1 MKIMKYI
8 KMLLYENGELS
19 LTRVITVIAWTAFL
33 AVSFYLVWTAQAWA
47 NYDTFAFMTGG
58 GGATTQVVNKFINS
72 KYNSA
77 PGSYQQRPEPLRG
90 GAHNDNGCG

>member
-8 KMLLYENGELS
+8 QMLLYENEELS
-19 LTRVITVIAWTAFL
+19 LTRVITVIAWAAFL
-33 AVSFYLVWTAQAWA
+33 GVSFYLVWTAQAWA

-77 PGSYQQRPEPLRG
+77 PGSYQQRSEPVRG
-90 GAHNDNGCG
+90 GVHNDNG

>member
-1 MKIMKYI
+1 MVYLR
-8 KMLLYENGELS
+8 MLLYENGELS
-19 LTRVITVIAWTAFL
+19 LTRVITVIAWAAFL

-77 PGSYQQRPEPLRG
+77 PGSYQQRQEPLRG
-90 GAHNDNGCG
+90 GAHNDNG

>member
-1 MKIMKYI
+1 MKYM
-8 KMLLYENGELS
+8 KMLLYENNELS
-19 LTRVITVIAWTAFL
+19 LTRCITVVAWVAFL

-77 PGSYQQRPEPLRG
+77 PGSYQQRQELLRG
-90 GAHNDNGCG
+90 GAHNDNG